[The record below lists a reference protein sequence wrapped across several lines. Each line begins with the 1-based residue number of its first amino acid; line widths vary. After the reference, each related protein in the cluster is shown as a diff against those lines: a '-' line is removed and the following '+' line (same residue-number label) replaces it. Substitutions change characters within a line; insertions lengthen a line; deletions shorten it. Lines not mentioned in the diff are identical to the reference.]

1 MPELIASRT
10 AEETTLASLTRCAA
24 LGLLLLAAGCTPM
37 QDWLRGSET
46 GEAEQSVV
54 RYDEPGPYLQEM
66 YEIANGDPARQA
78 EIYADAAAAAELTP
92 DTMSRLRFALL
103 LATPGHAGS
112 DPERAQAM
120 LRELLAEPELL
131 TPMEKT
137 LAVVHLRDVEERLVL
152 GSEARR
158 LRAQNSRAERS
169 EEAAIAQRIAAVEA
183 ENRQLRQSLNEAEQK
198 LEAITNIER
207 SIREQSENSG
217 STSEQG
223 TGSQR

>member
-1 MPELIASRT
+1 MPELIASRI
-10 AEETTLASLTRCAA
+10 SLTRLAA
-24 LGLLLLAAGCTPM
+24 LGLVLLAAGCTPM
-37 QDWLRGSET
+37 QDWLHGRDA

-92 DTMSRLRFALL
+92 DTMSRLRFALV

-183 ENRQLRQSLNEAEQK
+183 ENRQLRQSLTEAEQK

>member
-1 MPELIASRT
+1 MPELIAPRT
-10 AEETTLASLTRCAA
+10 AGETTLASLTRGAA
-24 LGLLLLAAGCTPM
+24 LGLFLLAAGCTPM
-37 QDWLRGSET
+37 QDWLRGSEA

-92 DTMSRLRFALL
+92 DTMSRLRFALV